1 MSRSSTFFLSYYR
14 RITSVGN
21 CTCLAQLTKYL
32 SIAIYISCMIAKISE
47 IVRCVDKVLMKIIL
61 VVNIV
66 KKFGCFR
73 YSS

>member
-1 MSRSSTFFLSYYR
+1 
-14 RITSVGN
+14 
-21 CTCLAQLTKYL
+21 
-32 SIAIYISCMIAKISE
+32 MIAKISE

-66 KKFGCFR
+66 KKFGCFL